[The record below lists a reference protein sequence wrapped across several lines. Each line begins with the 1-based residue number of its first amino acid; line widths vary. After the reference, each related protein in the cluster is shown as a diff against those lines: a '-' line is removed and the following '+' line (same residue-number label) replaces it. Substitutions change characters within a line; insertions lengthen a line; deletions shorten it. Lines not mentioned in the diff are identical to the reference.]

1 MFYIF
6 RKNKI
11 FPEKVFLFF
20 EYVVYYILNKAING
34 KWGFILEKEKIM
46 PVLLGADLNCYSVA
60 RAFFEAYGVASH
72 VFGKDNLGTIRH
84 SKFIIFHLIDKS
96 ISDEALVGMLTDF
109 ACEHK
114 DASLFLVG
122 CTDDYAEKIILNKK
136 RLSQYYFCPC
146 PDKSLVNG
154 LIYKAAFYETC
165 EKYGIPYP
173 ETKII
178 SNPAEAENANFS
190 ALGFPL
196 IIKPSSSV
204 LYWKY
209 PFDGMKKVYSAKSA
223 DEAKSIV
230 SAIYSSGYPD
240 KIVLQRFVHGSDSRM
255 FVLTCYSDKHGKVKM
270 MCLGNVL
277 LEEHTPKAIGNHA
290 AIITCENMPLFEK
303 IRAFL
308 DDIGYSGF
316 SNFDIKYDA
325 ESDTYRVF
333 EINLRQG
340 RSNYYVTGSGINIAK
355 LIADDRFDRLGDGI
369 IYGKPDT
376 FWHTVPLGV
385 VYKYTADKNLVLR
398 AKKIAKS
405 GTVSSSLGF
414 SYDLRMN
421 PARFAYFLIH
431 NFRYYKKY
439 RLYH

>member
-1 MFYIF
+1 M
-6 RKNKI
+6 
-11 FPEKVFLFF
+11 
-20 EYVVYYILNKAING
+20 
-34 KWGFILEKEKIM
+34 
-46 PVLLGADLNCYSVA
+46 LLGADLNCYSVA
-60 RAFFEAYGVASH
+60 RAFFEAYGVISE
-72 VFGKDNLGTIRH
+72 VFGKDNLGTIRY
-84 SKFIIFHLIDKS
+84 SKFIRFHLIDKN
-96 ISDEALVGMLTDF
+96 ISDMALVDTLIGF
-109 ACEHK
+109 AVK
-114 DASLFLVG
+114 NNDASLFLVG
-122 CTDDYAEKIILNKK
+122 CTDDYAEKIILNKE

-165 EKYGIPYP
+165 ERYGIPYP
-173 ETKII
+173 QTKVI
-178 SNPAEAENANFS
+178 SNPGEAEETDFS
-190 ALGFPL
+190 SLGFPL

-209 PFDGMKKVYSAKSA
+209 PFDGMKKVYTAQNEA
-223 DEAKSIV
+223 EAKSIAA
-230 SAIYSSGYPD
+230 AIYASGYPD
-240 KIVLQRFVHGSDSRM
+240 KIVLQRFVPGSDSRM

-290 AIITCENMPLFEK
+290 AIITCENMPLFNK

-308 DDIGYSGF
+308 DDIGYCGF
-316 SNFDIKYDA
+316 SNFDIKYDE
-325 ESDTYRVF
+325 ESDAYRVF

-340 RSNYYVTGSGINIAK
+340 RSNYYVTGSGINVAK
-355 LIADDRFDRLGDGI
+355 LIADDCFDTLGNDI

-385 VYKYTADKNLVLR
+385 VYRYTADKSLVSK
-398 AKKIAKS
+398 AKNIVKKGDA
-405 GTVSSSLGF
+405 SSSLGCG
-414 SYDLRMN
+414 YDLRIN

-431 NFRYYKKY
+431 NLRYYKKY